1 MSTRDACPA
10 PCVVADRC
18 PLAALIRQLHSAV
31 SGSNLPPVPCGP
43 IPADRRIG
51 PPLPVSGVV
60 DPEDNPVTTSH
71 LSKPASTTA
80 PPELPPAETLSTR
93 AEFDAPSADPAALT
107 VVRSRHPWRW
117 VAAIA
122 VLVVVAQFINGL
134 VTNPGWDWPAFAQYF
149 TAPAVLSA
157 LWLTIQLTVYG
168 TVLGFALG
176 IALAAARLS
185 KNPVL
190 QTVSWTYVWAFRS
203 IPLIVQLLFW
213 FNIAY
218 LYQSLSIGIPFGPTF
233 FTFDVNSAISGMAA
247 AVIGLGLHQA
257 AYSAEIIRAGI
268 LSVDQGQLEAAA
280 ALGIPKRR
288 QFFKIVLPQAMRGI
302 LPNAANEVISLFKG
316 TSIVSTMAIA
326 ELFYQVQ
333 VIYGRNGRVV
343 PLLMVATVWY
353 IVLTTLLSIVQYYVE
368 RHYAKG
374 AVRTMPLTPW
384 QKLQRR
390 LSTINAARQEA
401 TYGGLR

>member
-1 MSTRDACPA
+1 MTTTPVRRHDQANPA
-10 PCVVADRC
+10 PAH
-18 PLAALIRQLHSAV
+18 P
-31 SGSNLPPVPCGP
+31 SGRDVPPSTG
-43 IPADRRIG
+43 
-51 PPLPVSGVV
+51 PVSTLDV
-60 DPEDNPVTTSH
+60 DP
-71 LSKPASTTA
+71 AS
-80 PPELPPAETLSTR
+80 
-93 AEFDAPSADPAALT
+93 LT
-107 VVRSRHPWRW
+107 VIKARHPWRW
-117 VAAIA
+117 VGAAIG
-122 VLVVVAQFINGL
+122 LILLAQFVNGL
-134 VTNPGWDWPAFAQYF
+134 ITNPGWDWPTFARYI
-149 TAPAVLSA
+149 TAPVVLQAV
-157 LWLTIQLTVYG
+157 WLTIQLTLYG

-176 IALAAARLS
+176 IAIAAGRLS

-190 QTVSWTYVWAFRS
+190 QTISWTYVWAFRS

-218 LYQSLSIGIPFGPTF
+218 LYQSVSIGVPFGPSF
-233 FTFDVNSAISGMAA
+233 VTFDVNSTISGIAA

-268 LSVDQGQLEAAA
+268 LSVDAGQLEAAA
-280 ALGIPKRR
+280 ALGIPRRR

-353 IVLTTLLSIVQYYVE
+353 ILMTTVLSIVQYYVE

-374 AVRTMPLTPW
+374 AVRTMPLTPL
-384 QKLQRR
+384 QKVRR
-390 LSTINAARQEA
+390 RVALLSAQARQSSTMGA
-401 TYGGLR
+401 GR